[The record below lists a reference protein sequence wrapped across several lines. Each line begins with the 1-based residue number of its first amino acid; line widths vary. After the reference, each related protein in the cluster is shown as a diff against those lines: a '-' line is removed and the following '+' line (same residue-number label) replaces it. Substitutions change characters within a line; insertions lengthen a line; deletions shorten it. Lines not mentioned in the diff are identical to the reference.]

1 MGQISLNRHD
11 GPFERYLTLI
21 EMHIREE
28 YMYFIITYESLRL
41 MLSHLSV
48 KYCKINI
55 LVIDHRQI
63 KQKIDFTR

>member
-41 MLSHLSV
+41 ML